1 MVEVEEP
8 EEENE
13 VEENDDDAV
22 TGIGGGGRL
31 GDLPKGFL
39 VNTLA
44 NSLEGDDN
52 DEDANDEV
60 DDDVEEVVD
69 NLEPFGVEATAAPGT
84 IIVDGDEEEATR
96 MRFDEEFGA
105 DGAWAAPSLL
115 TRVDVELR
123 RILLEASS

>member
-1 MVEVEEP
+1 MVVEDEQG

-13 VEENDDDAV
+13 VEDDDAV

-84 IIVDGDEEEATR
+84 IIVDGDEEATPT
-96 MRFDEEFGA
+96 RFDEEFGA
-105 DGAWAAPSLL
+105 WAGPSLP

-123 RILLEASS
+123 RKLLEASS